1 VGVVVRMAETMGHRV
16 LTTTIVSVKAER
28 WHLWEDEELHKQ
40 L

>member
-28 WHLWEDEELHKQ
+28 WHLCEDEELHKQ
-40 L
+40 